1 MIVPYSNRLTARR
14 DKAIA
19 KARTVIETLA
29 QFSVTAQI
37 IGSLAA
43 GQFGQ
48 HSDVDFL
55 IIDIPDPLRYAIEW
69 RVEDIMGDIPF
80 DIVYLDEVPDW
91 KRGKFISMATNASQL
106 R

>member
-1 MIVPYSNRLTARR
+1 MTVPYLDPAKARR
-14 DKAIA
+14 DRAIA
-19 KARTVIETLA
+19 QARAVIETLA
-29 QFSVTAQI
+29 QLGITTQI

-69 RVEDIMGDIPF
+69 RVEDIMGDISF
-80 DIVYLDEVPDW
+80 DVVYLDEVPDW
-91 KRGKFISMATNASQL
+91 KRGKFTSMAINASQL

>member
-1 MIVPYSNRLTARR
+1 MTAPYSDLPAARR
-14 DKAIA
+14 DRAIA
-19 KARTVIETLA
+19 RARTVIEELA
-29 QFSVTAQI
+29 RLGVTTQI

-43 GQFGQ
+43 GQFGL

-55 IIDIPDPLRYAIEW
+55 IIDTPDFLRYAIEW

-80 DIVYLDEVPDW
+80 DVIYLDEVPDW
-91 KRGKFISMATNASQL
+91 KRGKFISMASDASQL